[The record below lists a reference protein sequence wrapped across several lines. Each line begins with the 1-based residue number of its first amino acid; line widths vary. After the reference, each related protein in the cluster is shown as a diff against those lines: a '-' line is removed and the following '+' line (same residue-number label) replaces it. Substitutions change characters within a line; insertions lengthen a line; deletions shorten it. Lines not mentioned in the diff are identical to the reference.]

1 MKKANIEAQEIATET
16 TENEAGQV
24 IAQNENEAQG
34 LENEPAAATLDEL
47 EGLDMEAFGRQ
58 EQPEGTYWRIADDA
72 CADWAVCKIAEERAE
87 LNRIKAL
94 ADEQISRIMDK
105 VEAAEKRYQ
114 NGTAFLTSK
123 LAEYFQTVPHKKT
136 KTKHSYRLL
145 SGTLSMKIG
154 GVTMKQNDEKLLEY
168 LRSSGN
174 EDLIQTTEKP
184 KWGEFKKRLEI
195 VGGVVIDQNTGEIV
209 EAVEVITK
217 PDTFSVD
224 V

>member
-1 MKKANIEAQEIATET
+1 
-16 TENEAGQV
+16 
-24 IAQNENEAQG
+24 
-34 LENEPAAATLDEL
+34 
-47 EGLDMEAFGRQ
+47 MEAFGRHA
-58 EQPEGTYWRIADDA
+58 QPEGAYWRIADDA
-72 CADWAVCKIAEERAE
+72 CADWAVRKIAEERAE

-105 VEAAEKRYQ
+105 VEAAERRYQ
-114 NGTAFLTSK
+114 NGTDFLTSK

-154 GVTMKQNDEKLLEY
+154 GVSMKQNDEKLLEY

-174 EDLIQTTEKP
+174 EDLIKTTETP
-184 KWGEFKKRLEI
+184 MWGEFKKRLEI
-195 VGGVVIDQNTGEIV
+195 VGGVVIDHNTGEIV

-217 PDTFSVD
+217 PDTFVVD
-224 V
+224 TV